1 MPTLHRK
8 AILPIQ
14 MELGEDEKHGSSE
27 GEDDEE
33 ENDDPS
39 VDNYI
44 HKMTDFRDA
53 LYKGAK
59 RNIVN
64 AQLKQKI
71 DYDRKHGKTKVP
83 IENYHTQTCKPTA
96 VVL

>member
-1 MPTLHRK
+1 MPILHRK

-14 MELGEDEKHGSSE
+14 MELGEDKKHGSSE
-27 GEDDEE
+27 DEDDEE
-33 ENDDPS
+33 KNDDS
-39 VDNYI
+39 NVENYI
-44 HKMTDFRDA
+44 QKMTDFRDM

-71 DYDRKHGKTKVP
+71 DYDRKHGKSKVP